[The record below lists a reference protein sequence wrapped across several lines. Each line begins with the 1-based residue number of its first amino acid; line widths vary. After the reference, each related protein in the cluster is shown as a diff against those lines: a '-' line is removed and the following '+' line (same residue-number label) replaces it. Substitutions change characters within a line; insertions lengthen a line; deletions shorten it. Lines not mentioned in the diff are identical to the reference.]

1 MNPTQPVFPGGGRFR
16 RLGPTLHQRFGGK
29 VYKVT
34 LRAGFGCPNRDGR
47 VGTGGCRFCSPLALI
62 PSGRVVSGPIEA
74 QLNSGLK
81 AMSFRHGPAR
91 AIAYFQDGTAT
102 DAPIAVLRDLYTR
115 AIADPRVVMLA
126 VGTRPDW
133 LSDEV
138 LDLLDELSACKPV
151 LLELGLQ
158 SASDRLLDAIN
169 RNHTV
174 ATFADAVQRAHAHR
188 IEVLAHVILDL
199 PGETEADRRQTAALV
214 NDLQIEGVK
223 IHNLHVLADTPLA
236 EDYRSGRLVL
246 RSLPAYAA
254 IAADFIERLSG
265 KVVIH
270 RLTGEGPAR
279 LMLAPQWAS
288 DKRRVLSEITS
299 ILKQRDSW
307 QGTRADESHTGTATS

>member
-1 MNPTQPVFPGGGRFR
+1 MNSSPPLFPGGGRFR
-16 RLGPTLHQRFGGK
+16 SLAPTLRQRFGVK

-47 VGTGGCRFCSPLALI
+47 VGFGGCRFCSPIALI

-74 QLNSGLK
+74 QLDSGLN
-81 AMSFRHGPAR
+81 AMSLRHGQVK

-102 DAPIAVLRDLYTR
+102 DAPIAALRDLYTR

-138 LDLLDELSACKPV
+138 LDLLAELSACKPI

-158 SASDRLLDAIN
+158 SASERLLAAIN

-174 ATFADAVQRAHAHR
+174 AAFADAVERAHAHR
-188 IEVLAHVILDL
+188 LEVLAHVILDL
-199 PGETEADRRQTAALV
+199 PGETEADRLHTAALL
-214 NDLQIEGVK
+214 NDVRIEGVK

-246 RSLPAYAA
+246 RSLPEYAA
-254 IAADFIERLSG
+254 IAADFIERLSSA
-265 KVVIH
+265 VVVH
-270 RLTGEGPAR
+270 RLTGEGPAT
-279 LMLAPQWAS
+279 LMLAPAWAS
-288 DKRRVLSEITS
+288 DKRRVLSEITKV
-299 ILKQRDSW
+299 LTERDSW
-307 QGTRADESHTGTATS
+307 QGKRADEVRTGSGSA